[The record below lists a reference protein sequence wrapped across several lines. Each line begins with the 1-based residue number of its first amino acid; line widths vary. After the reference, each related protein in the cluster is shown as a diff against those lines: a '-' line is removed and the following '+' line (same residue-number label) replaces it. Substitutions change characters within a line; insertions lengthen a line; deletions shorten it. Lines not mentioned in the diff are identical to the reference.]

1 MRYFLFIRHM
11 AARSQIDSSG
21 TIEGQGSTLKP
32 GASAPENCAR
42 PGPPGDSRRDID
54 RVFLMIQEDR
64 ELMQLYLDAV
74 GEHGKQ
80 AVDSHLAKATRER
93 FHTKL
98 PDPRVA
104 VPRSI
109 LINSYKEL

>member
-1 MRYFLFIRHM
+1 MPMTIADFNELVLLRF
-11 AARSQIDSSG
+11 SQEL
-21 TIEGQGSTLKP
+21 T
-32 GASAPENCAR
+32 
-42 PGPPGDSRRDID
+42 D

-80 AVDSHLAKATRER
+80 AVNSHLAKAARKR

-104 VPRSI
+104 VPRSS
-109 LINSYKEL
+109 LISSYKEL

>member
-1 MRYFLFIRHM
+1 M

-32 GASAPENCAR
+32 GASAPENCTG
-42 PGPPGDSRRDID
+42 PGPPGDWRRDTD

-80 AVDSHLAKATRER
+80 AVNSHLAKAARKR

-98 PDPRVA
+98 PDPRGA
-104 VPRSI
+104 VPRSS
-109 LINSYKEL
+109 LISSYKDL